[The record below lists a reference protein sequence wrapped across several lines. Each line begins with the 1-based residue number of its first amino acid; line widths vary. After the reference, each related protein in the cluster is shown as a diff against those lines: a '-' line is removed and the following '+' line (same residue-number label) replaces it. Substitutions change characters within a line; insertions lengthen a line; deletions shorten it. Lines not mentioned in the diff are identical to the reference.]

1 MRQDSQQRSYAQ
13 VRIETERDL
22 SYGISSESVQAATF
36 EAA

>member
-13 VRIETERDL
+13 VRIEIKRDMI
-22 SYGISSESVQAATF
+22 YGISSESVQTATF